1 MMRTLLKCTL
11 LLLLIA
17 AAGVYLD
24 SQRPEFGRTPT
35 GKRLER
41 IRQSPHYYKGRF
53 WALNPIEKPVET
65 SQFQATMRFL
75 FGGTPER
82 LTPAEPMLSRKTD
95 LHSLDPKR
103 NTVVWMGHSTF
114 YLQLD
119 GTRIL
124 IDPVFSGWASP
135 LPFINKA
142 FAGSNVYKAEDIPD
156 IDVLVISH
164 DHWDHL
170 DYPTLMA
177 LKPKIKKVVVP
188 LGIGEHFE
196 YWGFDMDKVTEEDWY
211 TAVNLSDRLTV
222 HILPAQHFTGRF
234 LNQNQSEA
242 CAFAFITPEHK
253 VFYSGDGGYTKEFR
267 EYGQTFGGFDLAI
280 LENGQYNQDW
290 PKIHMNPK
298 ETAQAGEDLKA
309 KAVLPCHGGKF
320 ALARHPWDEP
330 FIKLASEST
339 GKPYKLLT
347 PRIGEAAPIGEG
359 TETFGRWWE
368 EMKQASP

>member
-1 MMRTLLKCTL
+1 MLKLFFKIVFVL
-11 LLLLIA
+11 LLALA
-17 AAGVYLD
+17 AFTYFY

-41 IRQSPHYYKGRF
+41 IQQSPHYYKGRF
-53 WALNPIEKPVET
+53 WAIKPIEKAVET
-65 SQFQATMRFL
+65 SQFEATMRFL

-82 LTPAEPMLSRKTD
+82 LVPNYPMVSKKTD
-95 LHSLDPKR
+95 LKSLDPKKD
-103 NTVVWMGHSTF
+103 VIVWMGHST
-114 YLQLD
+114 YCMQLN
-119 GTRIL
+119 GQKIL

-142 FAGSNVYKAEDIPD
+142 FAGSNIYTPEDIPD

-177 LKPKIKKVVVP
+177 LKPKIRKIVIP

-196 YWGFDMDKVTEEDWY
+196 YWGYDVNKIAEEDWY
-211 TAVNLSDRLTV
+211 TAVKVNNALTV

-242 CAFAFITPEHK
+242 CAYAFITPNRK
-253 VFYSGDGGYTKEFR
+253 VFYSGDGGYTKEFK
-267 EYGQTFGGFDLAI
+267 EFGETFGGFDLAI
-280 LENGQYNQDW
+280 LENGQYNKDW
-290 PKIHMNPK
+290 PNIHMSPAQ
-298 ETAQAGEDLKA
+298 TAQAGEDLKA
-309 KAVLPCHGGKF
+309 QAVLPAHSGKF

-330 FIKLASEST
+330 YIQLAKFGEDKS
-339 GKPYKLLT
+339 YKLIT
-347 PRIGEAAPIGEG
+347 PRIGETAEIGN
-359 TETFGRWWE
+359 TTQQFSKWWE
-368 EMKQASP
+368 EMK

>member
-1 MMRTLLKCTL
+1 MRTFLKIVLFLVLVT
-11 LLLLIA
+11 A
-17 AAGVYLD
+17 VGVYFY

-53 WALNPIEKPVET
+53 WAINPIEKAVET

-82 LTPAEPMLSRKTD
+82 LAPEEPVLSRKTD
-95 LHSLDPKR
+95 LRKLDPR
-103 NTVVWMGHSTF
+103 QDVVVWMGHSTF
-114 YLQLD
+114 YMQL
-119 GTRIL
+119 GGSRIL

-142 FAGSNVYKAEDIPD
+142 FAGSNVYTAEDIPE
-156 IDVLVISH
+156 IDLLLISH

-177 LKPKIKKVVVP
+177 LKPKIKRIVMP
-188 LGIGEHFE
+188 LGVGEHFE
-196 YWGFDMDKVTEEDWY
+196 YWGFDMDTVTEEDWN
-211 TAVNLSDRLTV
+211 TAVKITEQLTV

-242 CAFAFITPEHK
+242 CAFAFITPQHK
-253 VFYSGDGGYTKEFR
+253 VFYSGDGGYAKEFK
-267 EYGQTFGGFDLAI
+267 EFGNTFGGFDLAI
-280 LENGQYNQDW
+280 LENGQYNRDW

-298 ETAQAGEDLKA
+298 ETAQAGADLKA
-309 KAVLPCHGGKF
+309 KTVLPCHGGKF

-330 FIKLASEST
+330 FIRLTAESKD
-339 GKPYKLLT
+339 KPYKLLT
-347 PRIGEAAPIGEG
+347 PRIGEPVAIG
-359 TETFGRWWE
+359 TEAKATGHWWE
-368 EMKQASP
+368 EMK